1 MKEKILDALSQ
12 LDPLD
17 DDHWTSDGAPRMDAI
32 EAIVGDKSITRK
44 DIVNAAPD
52 FNREK
57 AGQAPDED
65 EEQTGS
71 EAQENQEQSSGEQ
84 QPNPDNEQEQQQPNP
99 DDEDE
104 DEGEFEE
111 RAELEI
117 PTGQTEAEFIQWML
131 KLDAEDLET
140 LEVTLK
146 DQINQ
151 LAQGIEQAK
160 ELIIKTRR
168 AVTATRQR
176 IEQIVPGSTN
186 QDAISDFIKAQTAA
200 RAAKVA
206 RRNEILRGV
215 KPDEL
220 DPRAPID
227 AAMARKTKRG
237 TQRPVRPILK

>member
-1 MKEKILDALSQ
+1 MKDKILEALSQ
-12 LDPLD
+12 LDPLN
-17 DDHWTSDGAPRMDAI
+17 DDHWTTDGAPRMDAI

-57 AGQAPDED
+57 ASQPPEDDEQSGD
-65 EEQTGS
+65 QG
-71 EAQENQEQSSGEQ
+71 EAQENQTNGEGSQEQ
-84 QPNPDNEQEQQQPNP
+84 QPNPD

-104 DEGEFEE
+104 DEDEPQG
-111 RAELEI
+111 ELEI

-131 KLDAEDLET
+131 TLKANDLES
-140 LEVTLK
+140 LEETLK
-146 DQINQ
+146 EQINQ

-160 ELIIKTRR
+160 DLIIKTRR

-176 IEQIVPGSTN
+176 IQQIVPGSTN
-186 QDAISDFIKAQTAA
+186 QDAINDFIKAQNAA
-200 RAAKVA
+200 LAAKVA
-206 RRNEILRGV
+206 RRNEILKGV
-215 KPDEL
+215 KADEL

-237 TQRPVRPILK
+237 TQRPTRPIMK

>member
-1 MKEKILDALSQ
+1 MKDKILEALSQ
-12 LDPLD
+12 LDPLN
-17 DDHWTSDGAPRMDAI
+17 DDHWTTDGAPRMDAI

-57 AGQAPDED
+57 ASQPPEDDEQSGD
-65 EEQTGS
+65 QG
-71 EAQENQEQSSGEQ
+71 EAQENQTNGEGS
-84 QPNPDNEQEQQQPNP
+84 QEQQPNP
-99 DDEDE
+99 DDEQGKDPDLEDQEDKDE
-104 DEGEFEE
+104 PQG
-111 RAELEI
+111 ELEI

-131 KLDAEDLET
+131 TLKANDLES
-140 LEVTLK
+140 LEETLK
-146 DQINQ
+146 EQINQ

-176 IEQIVPGSTN
+176 IQQIVPGSTN
-186 QDAISDFIKAQTAA
+186 QDAINDFIKAQNAA

-206 RRNEILRGV
+206 RRNEILKGV
-215 KPDEL
+215 KVDEL